1 MFAVYP
7 IAFALALVFM
17 HWDLVTAPTFAGLDN
32 VRLLAHDGRFWRAVA
47 NTFVFLSIHVPL
59 QIVTALALALALNRK
74 LALLGFWRASFFLPV
89 VISGAVVAILWS
101 NLYATDVGLINRLL
115 VRIGL
120 HPVPW
125 LTDPATAMP
134 AIAVMVTWKNVG
146 FYVIIY
152 LAGLAVHP
160 AELPGSDRDRRRDRV
175 AALSISHAAVAPA
188 ADAPRRHALDDQRL
202 SALHRAVRDDRRRSA
217 QAHVLGRAVPLHE
230 RVCVSEDGIRCDD
243 RRCAGADHRRG
254 RLHSAQDHRQHR
266 GAMRTLGRIALYLGL
281 TVAALTFIYPFLW
294 MASATFK
301 PPIEIGSLS
310 LIPEHFTFDNYRTM
324 WARAPF
330 GRALLNSAFVATT
343 ITLAVLVFGSITA
356 YAMARLNFRGRPV
369 LNAATMAVLLV
380 PGQLTLIPLY
390 TLIVQL
396 GWIDTYAALIIPYLF
411 NATAILMMRQFFL
424 QIPQSLMDAARMDG
438 MGELR
443 ILFTIFWPLSKPV
456 LSIVAI
462 FTFMGSWNEVLWPL
476 LVVRDQHLMTLPQ
489 LLTVFALGGGA
500 GSVGVSLASAMV
512 LVIPVVVAYV
522 FLQRN
527 FIESMAGAGIK
538 G

>member
-1 MFAVYP
+1 MK
-7 IAFALALVFM
+7 AL
-17 HWDLVTAPTFAGLDN
+17 
-32 VRLLAHDGRFWRAVA
+32 R
-47 NTFVFLSIHVPL
+47 
-59 QIVTALALALALNRK
+59 
-74 LALLGFWRASFFLPV
+74 
-89 VISGAVVAILWS
+89 
-101 NLYATDVGLINRLL
+101 
-115 VRIGL
+115 
-120 HPVPW
+120 
-125 LTDPATAMP
+125 
-134 AIAVMVTWKNVG
+134 
-146 FYVIIY
+146 
-152 LAGLAVHP
+152 
-160 AELPGSDRDRRRDRV
+160 
-175 AALSISHAAVAPA
+175 
-188 ADAPRRHALDDQRL
+188 
-202 SALHRAVRDDRRRSA
+202 
-217 QAHVLGRAVPLHE
+217 
-230 RVCVSEDGIRCDD
+230 
-243 RRCAGADHRRG
+243 
-254 RLHSAQDHRQHR
+254 
-266 GAMRTLGRIALYLGL
+266 RIALYAGL
-281 TVAALTFIYPFLW
+281 TIAAVTFIYPFLW

-301 PPIEIGSLS
+301 PPIEVGSLS
-310 LIPEHFTFDNYRTM
+310 LIPDHFTLDNYRTM

-343 ITLAVLVFGSITA
+343 ITLAVLLLGSMTA

-369 LNAATMAVLLV
+369 LNAATMTILLV

-424 QIPQSLMDAARMDG
+424 QIPQSLIDSARMDG

-500 GSVGVSLASAMV
+500 GSIGVSLASAMV
-512 LVIPVVVAYV
+512 LVVPVVVAYV